1 MPDPEFSEFQFAYS
15 VTRELKHRIFSAS
28 TWVPHFPTQNQE
40 GERGYDLNFS
50 NGVSSLFLQYKRSKK
65 LQDKRAK
72 TEHWNAYRSEFF
84 RFKVRTA
91 NKRGD
96 MEQHEL
102 LCRYAD
108 GGTPVYYVAPE
119 FVDWMDY
126 QRYAQN
132 DTVID
137 NSVFIDCK
145 TAPRPTDTDRHY
157 ICHHPADPVALFFSE
172 EPDRIR
178 TVRGG
183 QSLSAELAELE
194 PQFTSFQEARAEF
207 QRLRTSLIETLG
219 VEEEVDPDSYAGD
232 GKAEWIHNQQRFFHE
247 VLGIS
252 LQFFETPQ

>member
-1 MPDPEFSEFQFAYS
+1 M
-15 VTRELKHRIFSAS
+15 
-28 TWVPHFPTQNQE
+28 
-40 GERGYDLNFS
+40 
-50 NGVSSLFLQYKRSKK
+50 SSLFLQYKRSKK

-72 TEHWNAYRSEFF
+72 TEQWNAYCSEFF

-91 NKRGD
+91 NKGGD

-132 DTVID
+132 ETVID

-157 ICHHPADPVALFFSE
+157 ICQHPADSVALFFSE

-183 QSLSAELAELE
+183 QSLSLRSWLSLNHNSPHSKKRALSSSGYEQVLSKLLE
-194 PQFTSFQEARAEF
+194 SKRKSIQIPM
-207 QRLRTSLIETLG
+207 
-219 VEEEVDPDSYAGD
+219 P
-232 GKAEWIHNQQRFFHE
+232 
-247 VLGIS
+247 
-252 LQFFETPQ
+252 